1 MSSRE
6 YGMLVGMAL
15 LVFGVVLANTRHL
28 LRPLWRR
35 AVSRSWPRVSGTVEN
50 GSIDHVGDAADNLYR
65 LEIAFSYT
73 VLEERYGGNQTVG
86 LADYA
91 RARELLRKLTHASIV
106 VRYNPSKPSDCVV
119 DVAASGG
126 WKL

>member
-6 YGMLVGMAL
+6 YGTLVGMAL
-15 LVFGVVLANTRHL
+15 LVFGVILTNTWHL
-28 LRPLWRR
+28 FQPLWRR
-35 AVSRSWPRVSGTVEN
+35 AASKNWPRVSGTVEN
-50 GSIDHVGDAADNLYR
+50 GQIDHVGDAGDNLHR
-65 LEIAFSYT
+65 LQISFSYT
-73 VLEERYGGNQTVG
+73 VSGDRYGGNHTVG

-91 RARELLRKLTHASIV
+91 RARELLRQLTNTSIV
-106 VRYNPSKPSDCVV
+106 VRYNPAKASDCVV